1 MLCGLQNS
9 FVVVMSV
16 KSAENEVEHLIK
28 SYSEFFYLISN
39 VLCKLCADYSHYN
52 WIW

>member
-16 KSAENEVEHLIK
+16 KSADNEVEHLIK
-28 SYSEFFYLISN
+28 SYSEFFLSN
-39 VLCKLCADYSHYN
+39 
-52 WIW
+52 I